1 MADRLKNLLQVAEYL
16 AQQGYRVSKSSVYNH
31 RAQGKLIEH
40 REGGFDVEEVERYA
54 SNHLKRPG
62 DPVLAEPEQAQGVAE
77 AKAAAEARKAAA
89 QATHW
94 ETKTQQLL
102 GNLVA
107 RDEFERQIAARSA
120 LFRSDMEQFCLSIP
134 GEVVAV
140 VGGDPT
146 KIPDLQQF
154 LTRRMSAVLGRYARE
169 AVFKTESGEPNA

>member
-1 MADRLKNLLQVAEYL
+1 
-16 AQQGYRVSKSSVYNH
+16 VSKSSVYNH
-31 RAQGKLIEH
+31 RGQGKLVEH
-40 REGGFDVEEVERYA
+40 PEGGFTVEEVARYA
-54 SNHLKRPG
+54 ENYLRRTG
-62 DPVLAEPEQAQGVAE
+62 EPVVADPEQAKGVAE

-102 GNLVA
+102 GNLVP

-120 LFRSDMEQFCLSIP
+120 LFRSDMEAFCLSIP

-154 LTRRMSAVLGRYARE
+154 LTRRMAAVLGRYARE
-169 AVFKTESGEPNA
+169 SVFKLPDDPRDGVPNG